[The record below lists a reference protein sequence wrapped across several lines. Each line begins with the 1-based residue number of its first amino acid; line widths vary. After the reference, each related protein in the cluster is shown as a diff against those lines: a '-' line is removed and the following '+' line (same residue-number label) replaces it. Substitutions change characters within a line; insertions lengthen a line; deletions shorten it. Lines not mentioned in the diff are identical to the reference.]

1 MNSLAASAQGRR
13 TDLPV
18 QFGIALKLKNNK
30 KIPGSG
36 EIKRLQKSPRGGGGG
51 TWVNF
56 YWVCVAGL
64 LEPLPHYNLYII
76 VTFGQ
81 ICNFGDPSLATFYF
95 YELTHFRLNEE
106 HFAVFTF
113 RLHHKH
119 EGG

>member
-1 MNSLAASAQGRR
+1 MNSLATSAQGRR

-51 TWVNF
+51 VNWVF

-64 LEPLPHYNLYII
+64 LEPLPHYNLFSGEIK
-76 VTFGQ
+76 
-81 ICNFGDPSLATFYF
+81 SLLGKYVILAIPAWPLSIFM
-95 YELTHFRLNEE
+95 N
-106 HFAVFTF
+106 
-113 RLHHKH
+113 
-119 EGG
+119 

>member
-51 TWVNF
+51 YLGF
-56 YWVCVAGL
+56 L
-64 LEPLPHYNLYII
+64 LGMCCWPLRAPTPL
-76 VTFGQ
+76 
-81 ICNFGDPSLATFYF
+81 
-95 YELTHFRLNEE
+95 
-106 HFAVFTF
+106 
-113 RLHHKH
+113 
-119 EGG
+119 